1 MDIATSCFTCKG
13 IFRGRNPQTVECS
26 VCKNILHRS
35 CLPPLVKNQ
44 FNCSNQCVICF
55 VPPKKNATQKKKVL
69 AEKAFDHQ
77 RLEKEKEN
85 QIIVNKVSPL
95 KNSVI
100 VSDSTLSV
108 ESEISNQTSKI
119 VIVSD
124 STLSVESE
132 ISNQTSKIVIVS
144 DSTLSVESE
153 VSNQTSKIEKISFDK
168 RALLQKEFFS
178 KAPCLINNKNLKICF
193 TQYIN
198 GYVNYDRGFSVYPN
212 LAKEDFQ
219 VLYILVHIE

>member
-1 MDIATSCFTCKG
+1 
-13 IFRGRNPQTVECS
+13 
-26 VCKNILHRS
+26 
-35 CLPPLVKNQ
+35 
-44 FNCSNQCVICF
+44 
-55 VPPKKNATQKKKVL
+55 
-69 AEKAFDHQ
+69 
-77 RLEKEKEN
+77 
-85 QIIVNKVSPL
+85 
-95 KNSVI
+95 
-100 VSDSTLSV
+100 V

>member
-35 CLPPLVKNQ
+35 CLPQLIKNQ

-55 VPPKKNATQKKKVL
+55 APQTKKVPPPVPPKKNATQKKKVFE
-69 AEKAFDHQ
+69 EKAFDHQ

-100 VSDSTLSV
+100 ASDQHVS
-108 ESEISNQTSKI
+108 
-119 VIVSD
+119 
-124 STLSVESE
+124 
-132 ISNQTSKIVIVS
+132 S

-153 VSNQTSKIEKISFDK
+153 VSNQTSIGEKISFEQ
-168 RALLQKEFFS
+168 RAFLQKQFFS
-178 KAPCLINNKNLKICF
+178 NVPSLINNKNLIICF
-193 TQYIN
+193 TQYIK
-198 GYVNYDRGFSVYPN
+198 GYVNLKRGFSAYSPS
-212 LAKEDFQ
+212 
-219 VLYILVHIE
+219 VLNKDLEVL

>member
-35 CLPPLVKNQ
+35 CLPQLIKNQ

-100 VSDSTLSV
+100 ASDQHVS
-108 ESEISNQTSKI
+108 
-119 VIVSD
+119 
-124 STLSVESE
+124 
-132 ISNQTSKIVIVS
+132 S

-153 VSNQTSKIEKISFDK
+153 VSNQKSKGEKISFEQ
-168 RALLQKEFFS
+168 RAFLQKQFFS
-178 KAPCLINNKNLKICF
+178 NAPSLTNNKNLIICF
-193 TQYIN
+193 TQYIK
-198 GYVNYDRGFSVYPN
+198 GYVNLKRGFSAYSPSVLN
-212 LAKEDFQ
+212 KDLE
-219 VLYILVHIE
+219 VLYK

>member
-132 ISNQTSKIVIVS
+132 
-144 DSTLSVESE
+144 

>member
-1 MDIATSCFTCKG
+1 MEIVLTSCFTCKG
-13 IFRGRNPQTVECS
+13 IFRGRNPQTVICS

-95 KNSVI
+95 KNS
-100 VSDSTLSV
+100 
-108 ESEISNQTSKI
+108 